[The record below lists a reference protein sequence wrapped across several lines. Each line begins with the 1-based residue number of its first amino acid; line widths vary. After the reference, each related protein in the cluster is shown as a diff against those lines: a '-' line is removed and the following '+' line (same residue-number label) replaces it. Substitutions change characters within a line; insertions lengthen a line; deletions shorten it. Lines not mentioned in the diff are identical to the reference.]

1 MFTGLYKTGLL
12 IFGVFLSLSGK
23 AQLIDNTSTFRS
35 INNKSYFRFHY
46 DNDYF
51 TKTDYYYSQGITVE
65 YVHPGLKKNPVT
77 KLLLKA
83 ENSDTQ
89 YGISFNLFGY
99 TPTSIAKSEI
109 LYGDRP
115 YVSAMSVKFFAAGSD
130 GFRQQ
135 RIASS
140 LSFGIL
146 GPAAQGEQI
155 QTGIHRW
162 LKNRLP
168 QGWRHQIK
176 NDIIINYQL
185 NYEKKIIQPGK
196 HFLVNIAGEARLGT
210 VHDRLSGGIN
220 FMAGNF
226 NNPYAPAGKRKKAV
240 YYLFGQS
247 RLNFIGYDAT
257 MQGGLFNRYSPYTIS
272 AADVKRVTFQADAG
286 IIVNF
291 RKLFLSYTQSYLTK
305 EFRTG
310 RYHRW
315 GGISFGFSF

>member
-1 MFTGLYKTGLL
+1 MFTRLYKTGLL
-12 IFGVFLSLSGK
+12 IFGILLSLSVK

-35 INNKSYFRFHY
+35 IHNKSYFRFYY
-46 DNDYF
+46 DNDFF
-51 TKTDYYYSQGITVE
+51 TKTDYYYSQGVTLE
-65 YVHPGLKKNPVT
+65 YVHPELKKNPVT

-83 ENSDTQ
+83 KNSDTH

-99 TPTSIAKSEI
+99 TPTSITKSEI

-115 YVSAMSVKFFAAGSD
+115 YASAMSVKFFAAGSD
-130 GFRQQ
+130 SIRQQ

-140 LSFGIL
+140 LSIGIL

-168 QGWRHQIK
+168 QGWQHQIK

-185 NYEKKIIQPGK
+185 NYEKKIFQAGNY
-196 HFLVNIAGEARLGT
+196 FLLNAAAEARLGT
-210 VHDRLSGGIN
+210 VHDRLSSGIN
-220 FMAGNF
+220 FMAGHF
-226 NNPYAPAGKRKKAV
+226 NNPYGIGDKRNKVA
-240 YYLFGQS
+240 YYFFGQS
-247 RLNFIGYDAT
+247 RINIIGFDAT
-257 MQGGLFNRYSPYTIS
+257 MQGGLFNKKSPYTIPTG
-272 AADVKRVTFQADAG
+272 DIKRFTWQTDAG
-286 IIVNF
+286 VIVNF
-291 RKLFLSYTQSYLTK
+291 RKLFISYTQSYLTK